1 MNFTA
6 RQIAEMIHGTIIGN
20 PDVSFSGFSKIE
32 DTQPRT
38 ISFIGAPQYVKYLSE
53 TKAEAIIITR
63 KLVPDCQCN
72 TTLIVVE
79 DAHQAFVE
87 LIRMYDKL
95 TKNDLAGISSNAF
108 IDNTAKIGN
117 DCYIGDTTVIMKN
130 AVIGDNCKIYPQVF
144 LGANVTIGP
153 GTTLMPGTKIYD
165 NCHVGS
171 NCLIHA
177 GVVIGSDGFGFTQEN
192 GINVKVPQLGN
203 VIIGDDVEIGANSAI
218 DKSTLGSTVI
228 NNGVKLD
235 NLVHIAHNV
244 EIGAN
249 TVIAAQSVV
258 AGSTKIGHNCL
269 IGGQVG
275 ISDHLTIGNNVRI
288 VSQSGIIHNIGDN
301 ETVMGSPAF
310 NQKSYLRS
318 YACFRN
324 LPKRLNELDDAAK
337 NNK

>member
-20 PDVSFSGFSKIE
+20 PDVSFSGFSKIV

-53 TKAEAIIITR
+53 TKAEAIIITK

-108 IDNTAKIGN
+108 IENTAKIGN

-144 LGANVTIGP
+144 LGTNVTIGP

-203 VIIGDDVEIGANSAI
+203 VIIGNDVEIGANTTI
-218 DKSTLGSTVI
+218 DRAKMNETV
-228 NNGVKLD
+228 
-235 NLVHIAHNV
+235 
-244 EIGAN
+244 IGAN
-249 TVIAAQSVV
+249 TKIDNLVQIGHNVKIGMSSILVSQVGV
-258 AGSTKIGHNCL
+258 AGSAEIGTVL
-269 IGGQVG
+269 LLPAKQ
-275 ISDHLTIGNNVRI
+275 
-288 VSQSGIIHNIGDN
+288 VSQA
-301 ETVMGSPAF
+301 V
-310 NQKSYLRS
+310 
-318 YACFRN
+318 
-324 LPKRLNELDDAAK
+324 
-337 NNK
+337 